1 MPYYVQYGA
10 AAILATMEISV
21 EEVKRRL
28 DSGEK
33 KALVDVR
40 EPFEF
45 AEARIDTAEL
55 IPMNTVPDRLA
66 DLRERAETAP
76 VVVLCH
82 HGVRSLR
89 VVEWLR
95 RQGLLNCWSMEG
107 GIDLWSLAIDP
118 RVPRY

>member
-1 MPYYVQYGA
+1 
-10 AAILATMEISV
+10 MEITV
-21 EEVKRRL
+21 EEVKRRR
-28 DSGEK
+28 DAGEQM
-33 KALVDVR
+33 ALVDVR

-45 AEARIDTAEL
+45 EAAHLEGAEL
-55 IPMNTVPDRLA
+55 IPMNTIADHLA
-66 DLRERAETAP
+66 EVRRKAEAAP

-95 RQGLLNCWSMEG
+95 RQGVENCWSMEG
-107 GIDLWSLAIDP
+107 GIDLWSLLVDP